1 MENPINKIYVSPAE
15 YSYIVDLTP
24 IEKFKYLLEKFDI
37 ESNKEL
43 NLTQFF
49 TDLADSY
56 TEEDIDNLP
65 RSGSQLNFDEH
76 EESDDPDQVDVMI
89 DDEHILI
96 ESNSLK
102 NLRGI
107 VKNFFESGYVL
118 RRDRGVE
125 TMFRAS
131 KVTKYLR
138 VYKIVDIV
146 NLMCLN

>member
-37 ESNKEL
+37 ESNKDL

-76 EESDDPDQVDVMI
+76 EKSDDPDRVDVMI

-102 NLRGI
+102 SLRVI
-107 VKNFFESGYVL
+107 VKNLFESGYVL
-118 RRDRGVE
+118 RRDQGVE
-125 TMFRAS
+125 TMFRKS

-138 VYKIVDIV
+138 VYKIIGIV

>member
-37 ESNKEL
+37 ESNKDL

-65 RSGSQLNFDEH
+65 RSGSQLSFDEY
-76 EESDDPDQVDVMI
+76 EESDDEDRVDVMI

-96 ESNSLK
+96 ETNNLKSL
-102 NLRGI
+102 RVI
-107 VKNFFESGYVL
+107 VKNFFESGYIL
-118 RRDRGVE
+118 RRDQNVE
-125 TMFRAS
+125 TMFRTS

-138 VYKIVDIV
+138 VYKIAGIV
-146 NLMCLN
+146 NMMCLN

>member
-15 YSYIVDLTP
+15 YSYIVDLNP

-37 ESNKEL
+37 ESNKDL

-65 RSGSQLNFDEH
+65 RSGSQLSFDEY
-76 EESDDPDQVDVMI
+76 EESDDPDRVDVMI

-96 ESNSLK
+96 ETNNLKSL
-102 NLRGI
+102 RVI
-107 VKNFFESGYVL
+107 VKNFFESGYIL

-125 TMFRAS
+125 TMFRES

-138 VYKIVDIV
+138 VYKIAGIV
-146 NLMCLN
+146 NMMCLN

>member
-37 ESNKEL
+37 ESNKDL

-49 TDLADSY
+49 TDLAESY

-65 RSGSQLNFDEH
+65 RSGSQLSFNEH
-76 EESDDPDQVDVMI
+76 EESDDPDRVDVMI

-102 NLRGI
+102 SLRVI
-107 VKNFFESGYVL
+107 VKNLFESGYVL
-118 RRDRGVE
+118 RRDQGVE
-125 TMFRAS
+125 TMFRES

-138 VYKIVDIV
+138 VYKIIGIV